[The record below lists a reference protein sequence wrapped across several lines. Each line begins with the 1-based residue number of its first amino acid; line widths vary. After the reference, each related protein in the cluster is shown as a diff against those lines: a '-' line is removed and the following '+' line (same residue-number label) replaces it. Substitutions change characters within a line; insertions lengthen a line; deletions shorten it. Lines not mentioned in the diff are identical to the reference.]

1 MFSNGIIKW
10 NVQVE
15 MSIQLHRQ
23 IQPTARNR
31 REENVEEVLIDASF
45 SLELDSELHEQ
56 LKTWQHCQTVHHIQ
70 EQVLTHST
78 RLRVNENQSRR

>member
-1 MFSNGIIKW
+1 
-10 NVQVE
+10 

-56 LKTWQHCQTVHHIQ
+56 LKT
-70 EQVLTHST
+70 
-78 RLRVNENQSRR
+78 